1 EIVSDAD
8 GQNGLL
14 GFAFHPDFKHNPYI
28 YISGT
33 FKNPKSTDKELPNQT
48 IIRRYTYNKTTDTFE
63 KPIDLIAG
71 LPSSKDHQSGR
82 LVIGPDQKIY
92 YTIGDQGR
100 NQLAYLF
107 LPNQA
112 QHTPTQQELNSK
124 DYHTYMG
131 KVLRLNLDGSI
142 PKDNPSFNGVVSHI
156 YTLGHRNPQGLAF
169 APNGKLLQSEQGP

>member
-1 EIVSDAD
+1 
-8 GQNGLL
+8 
-14 GFAFHPDFKHNPYI
+14 
-28 YISGT
+28 
-33 FKNPKSTDKELPNQT
+33 ELPNQT

-142 PKDNPSFNGVVSHI
+142 PKDNAS
-156 YTLGHRNPQGLAF
+156 
-169 APNGKLLQSEQGP
+169 

>member
-1 EIVSDAD
+1 
-8 GQNGLL
+8 
-14 GFAFHPDFKHNPYI
+14 
-28 YISGT
+28 
-33 FKNPKSTDKELPNQT
+33 
-48 IIRRYTYNKTTDTFE
+48 
-63 KPIDLIAG
+63 
-71 LPSSKDHQSGR
+71 SGR

-142 PKDNPSFNGVVSHI
+142 PKDNPSFTGVVSHI
-156 YTLGHRNPQGLAF
+156 YTLGHRNP
-169 APNGKLLQSEQGP
+169 